1 MRAGLRGVRCRCWWV
16 RGLAMSRNDLD
27 LRGRTALVTGSS
39 RGIGQA
45 IAALFAQYG
54 ATVGIHAASADEA
67 AQAGRALEQACGR
80 PVACFGFD
88 LSEAGAGHD
97 LAKAALARL
106 GAVDI
111 VVVNASVQLRQPFLQ
126 VTPDAFARQVAVN
139 LAATFE
145 LLQDLLPGMAER
157 KWGRVLT
164 IGSVQQ
170 VKPNP
175 NLAAY
180 AALKSAQA
188 NLAANLA
195 RQYASSG
202 VTVNNLAPGLIDTDR
217 NADLKEDSQ
226 AYASILSRI
235 PGGRAGTPTECAWP
249 ALLLCSEAGSYITG
263 IDLMVDG
270 GLHLP

>member
-1 MRAGLRGVRCRCWWV
+1 MT
-16 RGLAMSRNDLD
+16 RNDLD
-27 LRGRTALVTGSS
+27 LSGRTALVTGSS

-45 IAALFAQYG
+45 IAGLFAQYG
-54 ATVGIHAASADEA
+54 ATVGIHSSDADEA
-67 AQAGRALEQACGR
+67 AQTAVAVEKACGR
-80 PVACFGFD
+80 RVECFVAD
-88 LSEAGAGHD
+88 LSEAGAGLD
-97 LAKAALARL
+97 LARAAIARF

-111 VVVNASVQLRQPFLQ
+111 VVVNASIQVRQPFLQ
-126 VTPDAFARQVAVN
+126 VTPDAFSRQVTVN
-139 LAATFE
+139 LTSTFE
-145 LLQDLLPGMAER
+145 LLQELLPGMAER

-195 RQYASSG
+195 RQYAASG

-217 NADLKEDSQ
+217 NADLKQDSM
-226 AYASILSRI
+226 AYAAILSRI